1 MKVLLTYIDFN
12 KTFDIHIDASKFQLC
27 VFISQN
33 DKLILVYSRKLNPAK
48 TRYTTTKKKSLHYCR
63 NFKYFKTYTHW
74 LKCVSL
80 YQSKKYYL

>member
-48 TRYTTTKKKSLHYCR
+48 TRYTTTKKKLFTTVETL
-63 NFKYFKTYTHW
+63 NI
-74 LKCVSL
+74 LKHIL
-80 YQSKKYYL
+80 IG